1 MQDWALHRNGSPQVG
16 VSQQWLPER
25 APKSRE
31 EKSLELL
38 CLPQE
43 GGLLAPSGPALC
55 STGIREAW
63 EEDQGA

>member
-1 MQDWALHRNGSPQVG
+1 MASRKSTQ
-16 VSQQWLPER
+16 ER
-25 APKSRE
+25 VE
-31 EKSLELL
+31 NSLELL
-38 CLPQE
+38 YLPQE